1 MRLLPEVPEV
11 PEVAVPAVG
20 CVMVVGA
27 AVVGLPA
34 MLNRLLWLLWLR
46 LLLRLPLEV
55 AMVVVVMMMRLVLW
69 RPLGGRGTAAA
80 AAAAAAGTAWADC
93 THEQVPEARGLTL
106 YGGQV
111 RGQVG
116 RRVRR
121 MSARRVLRVWRVGA
135 RLRLVLLLLLLLLL
149 LLCVA
154 IPGCATVAAA
164 TTATAGL
171 GRRSLHPEG
180 PGRKDVLRRAEPDAG
195 AAGQGLGPGG
205 AGEPQVVVLAERVRK
220 RHRQALPLGTQ
231 NLLGLHLRVPPLGL
245 PHPSHVALGQVQPAV
260 RPAGLHRCVGVGLA
274 ALCEPVSD
282 GTEL

>member
-34 MLNRLLWLLWLR
+34 MLNRLLWLR
-46 LLLRLPLEV
+46 LLLRLPLVV
-55 AMVVVVMMMRLVLW
+55 AMVVVVIVMRLVLW

-80 AAAAAAGTAWADC
+80 AAAAAGTAWADC
-93 THEQVPEARGLTL
+93 AHEQVPEARGLTL

-135 RLRLVLLLLLLLLL
+135 RLR
-149 LLCVA
+149 
-154 IPGCATVAAA
+154 
-164 TTATAGL
+164 
-171 GRRSLHPEG
+171 
-180 PGRKDVLRRAEPDAG
+180 
-195 AAGQGLGPGG
+195 
-205 AGEPQVVVLAERVRK
+205 
-220 RHRQALPLGTQ
+220 
-231 NLLGLHLRVPPLGL
+231 
-245 PHPSHVALGQVQPAV
+245 
-260 RPAGLHRCVGVGLA
+260 
-274 ALCEPVSD
+274 
-282 GTEL
+282 